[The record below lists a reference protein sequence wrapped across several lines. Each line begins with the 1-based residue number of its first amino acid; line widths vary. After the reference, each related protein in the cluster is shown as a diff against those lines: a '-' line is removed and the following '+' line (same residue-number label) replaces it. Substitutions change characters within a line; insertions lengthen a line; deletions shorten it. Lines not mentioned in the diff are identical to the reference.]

1 MNVINLYQSFG
12 RMYLTSRKLLVIVA
26 AIGATSARSLAQTS
40 ACSAISAD
48 DVSPIV
54 GGAASKASPLGCSW
68 RGIEEHYVMVFD
80 NTPHS
85 KLMAVSA
92 MYLQARKAAEQIGT
106 VNDESG
112 LGDKAFLAVATTTGV
127 TSVLMLKGERL
138 LQVQLWTGDLPTS
151 GNLDLIRKIAK
162 KAIAKF

>member
-1 MNVINLYQSFG
+1 
-12 RMYLTSRKLLVIVA
+12 
-26 AIGATSARSLAQTS
+26 
-40 ACSAISAD
+40 
-48 DVSPIV
+48 
-54 GGAASKASPLGCSW
+54 
-68 RGIEEHYVMVFD
+68 MVFD